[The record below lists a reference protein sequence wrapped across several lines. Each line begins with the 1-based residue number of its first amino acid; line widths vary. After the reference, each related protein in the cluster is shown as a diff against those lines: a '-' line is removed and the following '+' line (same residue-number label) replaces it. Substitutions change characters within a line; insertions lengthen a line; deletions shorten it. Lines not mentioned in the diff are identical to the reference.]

1 MMPWHS
7 TFFKDEIMQGV
18 QVCPHSADKNIMVA
32 IESIMAHEVL
42 CINMDITLRD
52 AIELCSQNRIR
63 HLPVLDENKRLVGLV
78 TDRDLRYSI
87 SPRIGTIS
95 ENNSDRETL
104 KFHVHRI
111 MKREVITASAEAPLA
126 EAAQLMLT
134 HRIGC
139 LPVVDSERHVI
150 GIVTTADLL
159 RYLANQ

>member
-1 MMPWHS
+1 VKVYLYP
-7 TFFKDEIMQGV
+7 
-18 QVCPHSADKNIMVA
+18 ADKNVMLE
-32 IESIMAHEVL
+32 IESIMTRDVI
-42 CINMDITLRD
+42 CINMDITLGD

-63 HLPVLDENKRLVGLV
+63 HLPVLDEGKRLAGLV

-95 ENNSDRETL
+95 ENNLDRGTMNL
-104 KFHVHRI
+104 HVHRI
-111 MKREVITASAEAPLA
+111 MKREVITISAETLLA

-139 LPVVDSERHVI
+139 LPVVDSERLVI

-159 RYLANQ
+159 RYLANR